1 MCGLAATLRYN
12 GAVDRDA
19 LIRTRDAMA
28 ARGPDGFGLW
38 LSDDGAVGLAHRRL
52 SIIDLSESGAQP
64 MASADGGLHIAFNG
78 EIYNY
83 RELRAEC
90 EAAGQVFRSESDTEV
105 LLALYQR
112 LGIAMLDRLVGM
124 FAFALW
130 DGQRR
135 GMLLAR
141 DPFGIKPLYVAE
153 DSGGIKVA
161 SQVKALLAGG
171 GIDTSPDSAG
181 HVGFFLWGHVP
192 EPHTLYR
199 GIRALPAGTWAWA
212 GQDGECRQ
220 GRYFDLSAGLAS
232 ARCDNATDAAEQLA
246 AALAASVRRH
256 LIADVPVGVFLSGG
270 LDSTTLLALAAKEAS
285 APVRSLTLG
294 FAEFAGTARDEVPM
308 AEAVAAA
315 YGTDHVTSRIAAV
328 DFAAAKA
335 DILAAMDQPSVDGVN
350 TWLVARAAKQR
361 GLKVAL
367 SGLGGDEVF
376 AGYDSFARIPRLA
389 GLSVPR
395 PLGRLVRLATQGWI
409 GRFTSPKMAGL
420 FEYGGGWGGATL
432 LSRGLYMPWELSQV
446 LDPDLARDGWKRL
459 APEATLDGLVSGI
472 AAPRLKVSALE
483 MAGYMRNQLLRDAD
497 WAGMAHGIE
506 IRVPLVDIELF
517 RALLPLLAGPNPPS
531 KRDMANSAR
540 PPLPD
545 AVLNRPKTGFF
556 VPITQWLGQPN
567 LRSWARVVHGA
578 ASDGL

>member
-1 MCGLAATLRYN
+1 MCGLAAFLSHS

-19 LIRTRDAMA
+19 LIRSRDAMA
-28 ARGPDGFGLW
+28 SRGPDGAGLW
-38 LSDDGAVGLAHRRL
+38 LSADGAIGLAHRRL
-52 SIIDLSESGAQP
+52 SIIDLSEAGAQP
-64 MASADGGLHIAFNG
+64 MASADGTLRIVFNG

-90 EAAGQVFRSESDTEV
+90 EAAGQVFHSGSDTEV
-105 LLALYQR
+105 LLALYRR
-112 LGIAMLDRLVGM
+112 LGVAMLDRLVGM

-130 DGQRR
+130 DEARR
-135 GMLLAR
+135 GLLLAR

-153 DSGGIKVA
+153 SGGGLKAA

-171 GIDTSPDSAG
+171 GIDTAPDSAG

-199 GIRALPAGTWAWA
+199 GIRALPAGSWLWA
-212 GQDGECRQ
+212 GQDGSRQ
-220 GRYFDLSAGLAS
+220 EGRFFDLAAELAGAHCDSAT
-232 ARCDNATDAAEQLA
+232 DNAERLR

-270 LDSTTLLALAAKEAS
+270 LDSTTLLALAAKAAS
-285 APVRSLTLG
+285 APVRSVTLG
-294 FAEFAGTARDEVPM
+294 FAEFAGGARDEVPM

-315 YGTDHVTSRIAAV
+315 YGTDHVTSRIAAA
-328 DFAAAKA
+328 DFAAAKE

-350 TWLVARAAKQR
+350 TWLVARAAKER

-367 SGLGGDEVF
+367 SGLGGDELF
-376 AGYDSFARIPRLA
+376 AGYDSFARTPRLA
-389 GLSVPR
+389 GLSAPR
-395 PLGRLVRLATQGWI
+395 PLGRLVRLASQGWI

-420 FEYGGGWGGATL
+420 LEYGGGWGGATL
-432 LSRGLYMPWELSQV
+432 LSRGLYMPWELPQV

-459 APEATLDGLVSGI
+459 APEATLDALVSGI
-472 AAPRLKVSALE
+472 ASPRLKVSALE

-531 KRDMANSAR
+531 KRDMAATAR

-545 AVLNRPKTGFF
+545 WVLNRPKTGFF

-567 LRSWARVVHGA
+567 LRGWAKVVHA
-578 ASDGL
+578 AAA